1 MANTKTKIPAGLQV
15 FTDSITT
22 EQLKQV
28 EEAIKEQNAAIE
40 KLSQRLE
47 DAISSINKQKPQS
60 PEGLS
65 KAELKTAVGQYV
77 SDFTGKFAEIMKNYL
92 ANFRGEVTT
101 LRKERQAEHQE
112 LLNQRAH
119 QHKVFIRI
127 VIAIPAAALLIL
139 FSSHYLH
146 YRNSAVYWGNRAYEL
161 AAKQRQKE
169 EDSGALYQYVKE
181 NFSDSTKQDI
191 KNRIRNAERRLRK
204 EQNRK

>member
-1 MANTKTKIPAGLQV
+1 MVNTK
-15 FTDSITT
+15 ITT
-22 EQLKQV
+22 KLKEFTETIATEQMKQV
-28 EEAIKEQNAAIE
+28 EEAIKEQNDAIE

-92 ANFRGEVTT
+92 ASFRGEVTT

-112 LLNQRAH
+112 LLDQRAH

-127 VIAIPAAALLIL
+127 VIAIPIAALLIL
-139 FSSHYLH
+139 FSSGYLH
-146 YRNSAVYWGNRAYEL
+146 YRNSSVYWGNRAYEL
-161 AAKQRQKE
+161 AAKQGE
-169 EDSGALYQYVKE
+169 ENPGALYQYVQE
-181 NFSDSTKQDI
+181 NFSDSTKQEI

-204 EQNRK
+204 EQSEK

>member
-1 MANTKTKIPAGLQV
+1 MTNTKTKIPAGLQV

-77 SDFTGKFAEIMKNYL
+77 SNFTGKFAETMKNYL

-112 LLNQRAH
+112 LLDQRSR
-119 QHKVFIRI
+119 QHKLFIRI
-127 VIAIPAAALLIL
+127 VIAIPTAALLIL
-139 FSSHYLH
+139 FSSGYLH
-146 YRNSAVYWGNRAYEL
+146 YRNSSVYWGNRAYEL
-161 AAKQRQKE
+161 AAKQKE
-169 EDSGALYQYVKE
+169 ENPGVLYQYVQE
-181 NFSDSTKQDI
+181 NFSDSTKQEI
-191 KNRIRNAERRLRK
+191 INRIRNAERRLRK
-204 EQNRK
+204 ERNRK

>member
-1 MANTKTKIPAGLQV
+1 MAKTKITAKLKE
-15 FTDSITT
+15 FTETIAT

-47 DAISSINKQKPQS
+47 DAISSINKQKPQP

-77 SDFTGKFAEIMKNYL
+77 SDFTGKFEDIIRNYL
-92 ANFRGEVTT
+92 ASFRGEVTT
-101 LRKERQAEHQE
+101 LRKERQAEHKE
-112 LLNQRAH
+112 LLGQRAH

-139 FSSHYLH
+139 FSSGYLH

-161 AAKQRQKE
+161 AAKQKE
-169 EDSGALYQYVKE
+169 DNPGALYQYVQE
-181 NFSDSTKQDI
+181 NFSDSTKQEI

-204 EQNRK
+204 EQSGK